1 MSSESNGHVSLTISL
16 ISGRSVRIDAK
27 QGESIRQL
35 SWRAQRA
42 LRVGRGRLLDPS
54 GFVLEAAAT
63 VQECGLQGGDALTLH
78 VAQVWIASSHSSFA
92 AMLGDGSVACWGNV
106 RYGGDSRR
114 VQDRLKNVQQVQATR
129 FAFAAILADG
139 SVVTWGNARFG
150 GDSAS
155 VQEELKHVQHIQA
168 TESAFAAILADGSV
182 VAWGDVLNGGD
193 SRQMRDKL
201 KNVHCVQATESAF
214 AAILADGSVVTWGDD
229 DSGGDSAAVQ
239 SQLKTVCQVQA
250 TRFAF
255 AAIVADG
262 LVVTWGDVIYGGDSS
277 SVRDK
282 LKNVQQVQATESAF
296 AAILSDGSVVTWGD
310 GVSGGHS
317 SAVQDRL
324 RTVQQVQATKF
335 AFAAILTDSSVVT
348 WGDVRYG
355 GDSNRVLDQLKDVQ
369 HIQATES
376 AFAAILADGSVVT
389 WGDDDSGRD
398 SGFVQNRLKSVC
410 QVQATKFAF
419 AAILADGSVVTWG
432 DVRHGGDSS
441 RVQYQL
447 KSVHHIQATESA
459 FAAILADGSVVT
471 WGDDVGGDSARVQDQ
486 LRNLE
491 PRFPLIEEG
500 TDSKSTPE
508 EEPAETSPVGGPSP
522 YQDMPPP
529 MFLPLTEAM
538 CRKRAHSS
546 HYSTGAVRSGLVD
559 EMAGRTV
566 LREISSW
573 RSEAQ
578 MQWQDIRIKKRRR
591 RSYRDDAAES
601 YHATELMNP
610 SRMRSPFGD
619 SEDQW
624 VQVVQ
629 AENLPREDLCI
640 FEGTSDPFVEVIATS
655 ASGFCFRQ
663 QSKVFPVESLQT
675 GTSNASILV
684 ASSWNAET
692 AASDVTVRL
701 HNLQTFYT
709 ASMEVGTP
717 PVPVKMMVDSGSSN
731 MWVKQRS
738 EFGIMELDSVD
749 SFELG
754 PRPPPV
760 HFQYGV
766 GDARFGALLL
776 QLIQD
781 FLLAQVI
788 NNIGNLQEF
797 DGFLG
802 LAFPQML
809 DVGRITFLQQL
820 QRQGGFR
827 NLGFALCLR
836 GETRWQVVF
845 VLERGDS
852 TLSLGEVED
861 LVQDARDKT
870 GMPGLSLQVH
880 GLERE
885 SELRAGLP
893 GTLLF
898 WMVPMNLRVKRF
910 ELLMDLSARTSLM
923 LLSQKPY
930 DETMEALTYG
940 TFVDPHSLLDCET
953 TNLNDLIVHFAS
965 GGRELE
971 VRLESKDLLLPVAM
985 SPEGR
990 SMCSRLH
997 RIGIGLIAASPPPLP
1012 SMILGDVFLRKVH
1025 VIHDMAGP
1033 TVTLVPDATGRAEP
1047 SQYYEGRAAL
1057 KFDPSLASWLPAL
1070 LLSSMGGY
1078 LAFVLCRVSGP
1089 YLPLQETTDDYI
1101 KL

>member
-1 MSSESNGHVSLTISL
+1 MGHGTCCF
-16 ISGRSVRIDAK
+16 
-27 QGESIRQL
+27 
-35 SWRAQRA
+35 RA
-42 LRVGRGRLLDPS
+42 LLLP
-54 GFVLEAAAT
+54 LAAA
-63 VQECGLQGGDALTLH
+63 VVHIPLA
-78 VAQVWIASSHSSFA
+78 AQKGPHRGTHIAEVVS
-92 AMLGDGSVACWGNV
+92 
-106 RYGGDSRR
+106 
-114 VQDRLKNVQQVQATR
+114 QV
-129 FAFAAILADG
+129 
-139 SVVTWGNARFG
+139 
-150 GDSAS
+150 SA
-155 VQEELKHVQHIQA
+155 
-168 TESAFAAILADGSV
+168 
-182 VAWGDVLNGGD
+182 
-193 SRQMRDKL
+193 
-201 KNVHCVQATESAF
+201 
-214 AAILADGSVVTWGDD
+214 
-229 DSGGDSAAVQ
+229 
-239 SQLKTVCQVQA
+239 
-250 TRFAF
+250 
-255 AAIVADG
+255 
-262 LVVTWGDVIYGGDSS
+262 
-277 SVRDK
+277 
-282 LKNVQQVQATESAF
+282 
-296 AAILSDGSVVTWGD
+296 
-310 GVSGGHS
+310 
-317 SAVQDRL
+317 
-324 RTVQQVQATKF
+324 
-335 AFAAILTDSSVVT
+335 
-348 WGDVRYG
+348 
-355 GDSNRVLDQLKDVQ
+355 
-369 HIQATES
+369 
-376 AFAAILADGSVVT
+376 
-389 WGDDDSGRD
+389 
-398 SGFVQNRLKSVC
+398 
-410 QVQATKFAF
+410 
-419 AAILADGSVVTWG
+419 
-432 DVRHGGDSS
+432 
-441 RVQYQL
+441 
-447 KSVHHIQATESA
+447 
-459 FAAILADGSVVT
+459 
-471 WGDDVGGDSARVQDQ
+471 
-486 LRNLE
+486 
-491 PRFPLIEEG
+491 
-500 TDSKSTPE
+500 
-508 EEPAETSPVGGPSP
+508 
-522 YQDMPPP
+522 
-529 MFLPLTEAM
+529 
-538 CRKRAHSS
+538 
-546 HYSTGAVRSGLVD
+546 
-559 EMAGRTV
+559 
-566 LREISSW
+566 
-573 RSEAQ
+573 
-578 MQWQDIRIKKRRR
+578 
-591 RSYRDDAAES
+591 
-601 YHATELMNP
+601 
-610 SRMRSPFGD
+610 
-619 SEDQW
+619 
-624 VQVVQ
+624 
-629 AENLPREDLCI
+629 
-640 FEGTSDPFVEVIATS
+640 
-655 ASGFCFRQ
+655 
-663 QSKVFPVESLQT
+663 
-675 GTSNASILV
+675 GTSNATILV

-766 GDARFGALLL
+766 GDVAGKAASGQVCLGKLCA
-776 QLIQD
+776 QHQD

-836 GETRWQVVF
+836 GE
-845 VLERGDS
+845 RGDS

-861 LVQDARDKT
+861 LVQEARDKT

-910 ELLMDLSARTSLM
+910 ELLMDLAGFGILDSGTSLM

-940 TFVDPHSLLDCET
+940 TFVDPHRLLDCET

-990 SMCSRLH
+990 SMC